1 MENLNLCQNLEE
13 LRLRCIK
20 LENSTFEHIMTLPRL
35 KRLVLLGGTFP
46 ESKSY
51 NLSHVEPKITS
62 NLKYLILSYN
72 HENYS
77 SFNLGFASIKFPLL
91 ERFCVFTACD
101 SIFNIQIL
109 CQFIANSPKL
119 KTIQLH
125 GRSFFDESYKN
136 LSIQVCK
143 ERNIFITFGSFT
155 EEVPSWSKSFKKLEK
170 FQNDFENMMET
181 KEAIIKTK
189 YDDMKEKFLIW
200 IKMNDWWKW
209 ETEWR

>member
-1 MENLNLCQNLEE
+1 M
-13 LRLRCIK
+13 
-20 LENSTFEHIMTLPRL
+20 
-35 KRLVLLGGTFP
+35 
-46 ESKSY
+46 
-51 NLSHVEPKITS
+51 
-62 NLKYLILSYN
+62 
-72 HENYS
+72 
-77 SFNLGFASIKFPLL
+77 
-91 ERFCVFTACD
+91 
-101 SIFNIQIL
+101 
-109 CQFIANSPKL
+109 
-119 KTIQLH
+119 
-125 GRSFFDESYKN
+125 
-136 LSIQVCK
+136 SIQVCK